1 MEWDVHYVW
10 EKSLKKET
18 SIKLQFPFQGKK
30 KKKEYWEYHQN
41 KVFDSPFG

>member
-1 MEWDVHYVW
+1 MYIMF
-10 EKSLKKET
+10 EKSLKKTKET
-18 SIKLQFPFQGKK
+18 SIKLQFPFQE